1 MEEKNMKNKKT
12 NKKVIA
18 GLLALV
24 LVAAAMVIGYKYL
37 KPETQTGAKAVQITV
52 VSEDGSEK
60 PYQVQTD
67 AEYLKGVMDE
77 AEGLTYSG
85 TEGDY
90 GLMIDTVNGET
101 ASYEE
106 NGAYWAFSVN
116 DEYCNYGIAEQ
127 PAADGD
133 EFKIVYAIGE

>member
-1 MEEKNMKNKKT
+1 MENKKT

-18 GLLALV
+18 GLAALA
-24 LVAAAMVIGYKYL
+24 LVAAAMVIGYRYL
-37 KPETQTGAKAVQITV
+37 KPGTQAGAKSVQILV
-52 VSEDGSEK
+52 VSEDESEK
-60 PYQVQTD
+60 PYQVRTD
-67 AEYLKGVMDE
+67 AEYLQEVMDE

-106 NGAYWAFSVN
+106 NGAYWAFYVN

-133 EFKIVYAIGE
+133 EFKIVYTIGE